1 MLTVVQQRCVHLVQ
15 VACRPF
21 QSPRPRESRFASAH
35 PRSPPADTPQHIG
48 CGTATRSGDTA
59 RQRPP
64 AAFVPAALQRRRCP
78 SDSRT
83 VRAAPSHVPAAAARA
98 PSAASA
104 PAPSPQRESRA
115 QRAESDCDHHRRKS
129 PPRTHRAR
137 LALVTRRCAA
147 ASHAPC
153 RVCSAVRES
162 AVHSQR
168 RHATDA
174 GASSVPT
181 PSRARRRPVTY
192 AGPSRFALAPRH
204 QIPSGGG
211 ASACCA
217 TSAGPS
223 PDVPPLSASPP
234 RVPLAVTPQ
243 DSRSFHGS
251 RRKTPARSLRAR
263 GPYPSLRAG
272 RAPSPQTPQ
281 SSESRAA
288 GARAVELTRD
298 RLALA
303 FLVQLSANPGVRAT
317 VVWICKVQS
326 TADEKEKEG
335 GLSARHAGTTHLI
348 HHDRPRHRVRRA
360 QHADAAPHTPGV
372 AAALSR
378 VMFAKQAAAAPLHRI
393 VELVELESAKLAAG
407 KNLMVL
413 LGRSRRMAVEPHNI
427 SGLRGTQ
434 RRRISWLSSLT

>member
-1 MLTVVQQRCVHLVQ
+1 MVAIVVDEKKACCFPVHGLPNCLVPALDKAGVREFEGRGLKTLALHRPQVARRPPAQRCVHLVQ

-281 SSESRAA
+281 SRGLACRSRPTANSFEHEPGCSRRRVARLRYNADNVFPMIRAHEADHRTRAPFALPPAA
-288 GARAVELTRD
+288 
-298 RLALA
+298 
-303 FLVQLSANPGVRAT
+303 PP
-317 VVWICKVQS
+317 S
-326 TADEKEKEG
+326 TAELPRRTRTRAQREARRSR
-335 GLSARHAGTTHLI
+335 LTTSAR
-348 HHDRPRHRVRRA
+348 RVR
-360 QHADAAPHTPGV
+360 
-372 AAALSR
+372 S
-378 VMFAKQAAAAPLHRI
+378 
-393 VELVELESAKLAAG
+393 
-407 KNLMVL
+407 
-413 LGRSRRMAVEPHNI
+413 
-427 SGLRGTQ
+427 
-434 RRRISWLSSLT
+434 RISAAIRRGRCVPSI